1 MNFVNTLEVGIVIY
15 QLHNKNLQFHN
26 LYDSYCNATSPYYFN
41 CEKKKKKKEVME
53 NKKMASISCQ
63 IMILTYVGWVLN

>member
-1 MNFVNTLEVGIVIY
+1 MNFMNTLEVGIIIY

-41 CEKKKKKKEVME
+41 CVKKKKEVME

-63 IMILTYVGWVLN
+63 IMILTYVGC